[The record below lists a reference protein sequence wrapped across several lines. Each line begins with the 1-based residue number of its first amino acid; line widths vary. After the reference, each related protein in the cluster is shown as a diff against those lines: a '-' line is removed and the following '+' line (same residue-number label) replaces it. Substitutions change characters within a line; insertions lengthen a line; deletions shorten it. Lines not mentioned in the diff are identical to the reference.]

1 LKFGDLDR
9 ASVFGGEYPHRW
21 SKERRMSDDP
31 MDNLLIRTIALEEI
45 LQHLIVK
52 IAQASSSASRQ
63 WIADLEQEIENTREL
78 VLAAGDA
85 NTEHRALAGHVA
97 MEVKRIFKSFVE

>member
-1 LKFGDLDR
+1 
-9 ASVFGGEYPHRW
+9 
-21 SKERRMSDDP
+21 MSDDP

>member
-1 LKFGDLDR
+1 
-9 ASVFGGEYPHRW
+9 
-21 SKERRMSDDP
+21 MSDDAT
-31 MDNLLIRTIALEEI
+31 DKLFIRTIALEEI

-52 IAQASSSASRQ
+52 IAQASSGASRQ

-78 VLAAGDA
+78 VLAAGNA

>member
-1 LKFGDLDR
+1 
-9 ASVFGGEYPHRW
+9 
-21 SKERRMSDDP
+21 MSDDAT
-31 MDNLLIRTIALEEI
+31 DKLFIRTIALEEI